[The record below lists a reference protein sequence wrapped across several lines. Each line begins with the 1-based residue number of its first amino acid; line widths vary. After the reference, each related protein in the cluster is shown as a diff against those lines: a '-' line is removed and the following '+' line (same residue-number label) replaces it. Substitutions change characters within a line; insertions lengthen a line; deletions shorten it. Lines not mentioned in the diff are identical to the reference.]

1 MEAILVM
8 DSFDDSVT
16 EIMSMAVSEDSEEVG
31 ESLDTEVMVS
41 KY

>member
-16 EIMSMAVSEDSEEVG
+16 EIMSKVVSEDSEEVG
-31 ESLDTEVMVS
+31 ESLDTEVMVR
-41 KY
+41 